1 MQEQNLKNPKKT
13 GAVKK
18 QPLFSCKRLYDHLHA
33 GQSSNLQMDHRD
45 AVLNLLYG
53 AVFLQLL
60 FYMFIKQRN

>member
-33 GQSSNLQMDHRD
+33 GQSSDLQMEHRD
-45 AVLNLLYG
+45 AVLHLLYG
-53 AVFLQLL
+53 AVFFTAPFL
-60 FYMFIKQRN
+60 YDYK